1 MTAEDAALE
10 VKISDLADKVN
21 GLESKVSSNIFGYF
35 GNRNSLSIFE
45 WFQKQSIPSIPE
57 GCQDYKVLDNPK
69 RKATYSTPSGQWKCD
84 QTGYSNISP
93 DWKGPGWY
101 RFAINVGSKIPE
113 HTVGGERCNTGGSG
127 WLQGNH
133 PITVGETKTAKVCF
147 NGVYGICNWSA
158 TIKIR
163 HCGSYFIYNLPD
175 APHCN
180 LGYCAE

>member
-1 MTAEDAALE
+1 M
-10 VKISDLADKVN
+10 
-21 GLESKVSSNIFGYF
+21 ESTT
-35 GNRNSLSIFE
+35 
-45 WFQKQSIPSIPE
+45 PSIPE
-57 GCQDYKVLDNPK
+57 GCQDYNFLDNPK
-69 RKATYSTPSGQWKCD
+69 RKANYSTPNKQWKCD